1 MEFPEKPNKSKTFCC
16 VYGCHSKAC
25 RDPKIRFYTFPREKV
40 DFVKIINK
48 FDEEEMIDRRQAWI
62 KVLRIGKK
70 VSKYMKVCS
79 LHFIEDDFILPFRAK
94 QHNTILLRL
103 KKTSVPSLNL
113 PPQPTTTSQNTANAP
128 DNSAR
133 AERRRQRS
141 IHKRSPTDTN
151 YEELIKKRDAAGNT
165 EGARGEDD
173 TSIGEFPP
181 NEIPSLLPKN
191 LKNTGTQVDGSLS
204 DAATQAP
211 KNYSEIGVQVRSDLV
226 MLKFIN
232 FITDDA
238 ELSTF
243 TGIHSFELL
252 NTIEE
257 LVQTIDRAS
266 CASTTLPLRETIIM
280 TFMKFK
286 QNSSY
291 TMLALLFRCS
301 IDTCKQRIV
310 KMIDLLDR
318 CLKPSIVWPSKE
330 NILQNLPLSFK
341 GLENV
346 RVVVDCT
353 EIKIQKPSKLCCQIQ
368 SYSYSK
374 TSYTIKFMTG
384 VTPAGLISFVSKAYG
399 GRVSDNMILQQSG
412 ILEKM
417 DKNDIVMADKG
428 FTVEDLCRKNDVTL
442 LTPFFL
448 RNKKQFTKTEALTNR
463 RIAMA
468 RVDVER
474 VNQRLKTFA
483 VLGNT
488 MPICL
493 LSKVEEIFN
502 IICGIVNLSL
512 PILKNDKFCT

>member
-128 DNSAR
+128 DNR
-133 AERRRQRS
+133 
-141 IHKRSPTDTN
+141 
-151 YEELIKKRDAAGNT
+151 
-165 EGARGEDD
+165 
-173 TSIGEFPP
+173 
-181 NEIPSLLPKN
+181 
-191 LKNTGTQVDGSLS
+191 
-204 DAATQAP
+204 
-211 KNYSEIGVQVRSDLV
+211 
-226 MLKFIN
+226 
-232 FITDDA
+232 
-238 ELSTF
+238 
-243 TGIHSFELL
+243 IHSFELL

-257 LVQTIDRAS
+257 LVKTIDGAS

-286 QNSSY
+286 ENSSY

-368 SYSYSK
+368 SYSYYK

-399 GRVSDNMILQQSG
+399 GRVSDNMILQQSV
-412 ILEKM
+412 ILKKM

-448 RNKKQFTKTEALTNR
+448 RNKEQFTKTEALTNR
-463 RIAMA
+463 RIAKA
-468 RVDVER
+468 RVHVER

-502 IICGIVNLSL
+502 IIGGIVNLSL

>member
-1 MEFPEKPNKSKTFCC
+1 
-16 VYGCHSKAC
+16 
-25 RDPKIRFYTFPREKV
+25 
-40 DFVKIINK
+40 
-48 FDEEEMIDRRQAWI
+48 
-62 KVLRIGKK
+62 
-70 VSKYMKVCS
+70 
-79 LHFIEDDFILPFRAK
+79 
-94 QHNTILLRL
+94 
-103 KKTSVPSLNL
+103 
-113 PPQPTTTSQNTANAP
+113 
-128 DNSAR
+128 
-133 AERRRQRS
+133 
-141 IHKRSPTDTN
+141 
-151 YEELIKKRDAAGNT
+151 
-165 EGARGEDD
+165 
-173 TSIGEFPP
+173 
-181 NEIPSLLPKN
+181 
-191 LKNTGTQVDGSLS
+191 
-204 DAATQAP
+204 
-211 KNYSEIGVQVRSDLV
+211 

-232 FITDDA
+232 FFTDDA
-238 ELSTF
+238 ELSTL

-257 LVQTIDRAS
+257 LVKTIDGVS

-318 CLKPSIVWPSKE
+318 CLKPSIAWPSKE

-368 SYSYSK
+368 SYSYYK

-412 ILEKM
+412 ILKKM

-428 FTVEDLCRKNDVTL
+428 FTVEDLCKKNDVTL

-448 RNKKQFTKTEALTNR
+448 RNKEQFTKTEALTNR
-463 RIAMA
+463 RIAKA
-468 RVDVER
+468 RVHVER

-502 IICGIVNLSL
+502 IICGIVNLSF
-512 PILKNDKFCT
+512 PILKNDKITVSTEFFKEYSSFVEYSG